1 MFGHVQSKFYLVW
14 MLLVVNIVT
23 SCPIGTDCGGS
34 APVVDLYRQPRRLAL
49 PTHWELRYC
58 TIASSKTRKCHFE
71 CHMHCMHSH
80 VQLQC
85 GTMKTSEF
93 MTTQMKLADPTLSEM
108 STDLDITSV
117 TQFHLCPTATI
128 YTGTYILADI
138 QQPRARY
145 TQVRS

>member
-1 MFGHVQSKFYLVW
+1 
-14 MLLVVNIVT
+14 
-23 SCPIGTDCGGS
+23 
-34 APVVDLYRQPRRLAL
+34 
-49 PTHWELRYC
+49 
-58 TIASSKTRKCHFE
+58 
-71 CHMHCMHSH
+71 
-80 VQLQC
+80 
-85 GTMKTSEF
+85 MKTSEF

-145 TQVRS
+145 IRKYVVDGSITFVGSASSTCVVMNSDVFIVPHCSCDCACNLCDIQNGTYMFCYSRTVVPSSSKGKTPSVVYINQPRVQTHRNQYR